1 MYGCTVLKKPEC
13 ISDQKYFM
21 DVFVLILLDSIEAY
35 IWKLKLRH
43 VEIVFFL
50 YFYFEG

>member
-21 DVFVLILLDSIEAY
+21 DVFVLILLDSIEAKFSTY
-35 IWKLKLRH
+35 IYKLKLRAC
-43 VEIVFFL
+43 
-50 YFYFEG
+50 